1 MLDRKEKNY
10 RIFLYF
16 NERRLENGRTIMS
29 IKTLEQY
36 CKVPNYTIQHLI
48 NLRRLIS
55 DKNIDNVSD
64 VLEKKF
70 GYNPNKILTSEEESS
85 MSMYELFN

>member
-1 MLDRKEKNY
+1 MFERQEKNY
-10 RIFLYF
+10 RLFCYF
-16 NERRLENGRTIMS
+16 NQRRLANGRTIIS

-55 DKNIDNVSD
+55 EKHVDD
-64 VLEKKF
+64 VIKVLKLEF
-70 GYNPNKILTSEEESS
+70 GYNPDVLSNKEQSE
-85 MSMYELFN
+85 MINYELFN